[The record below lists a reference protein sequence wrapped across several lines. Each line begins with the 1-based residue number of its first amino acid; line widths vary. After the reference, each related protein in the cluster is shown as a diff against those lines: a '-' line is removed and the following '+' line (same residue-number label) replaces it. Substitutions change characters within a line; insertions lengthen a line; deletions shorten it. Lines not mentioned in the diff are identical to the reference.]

1 MGRVFYPLTII
12 FGAIDGFKNA
22 ADQVEKQ
29 SNMFTK
35 GIGAIGGFITG
46 FVATFLGFLLDI
58 PIVITRFIDKKL
70 FGGAI
75 TNALGL
81 DNISFVS
88 TFKFIGNSIT
98 NFVTGIADFIV
109 DLFSVG
115 PAEAFGNIATKIK
128 DFTKILLKAI
138 LPDQDF
144 NAPLFSPAG
153 AARRAIPNSL
163 YEYAGINVP
172 EQTDIQPVDET
183 GAELEQN
190 TRNLN
195 TRREQVM
202 SNQAQ
207 IISAPTN
214 TVANNRKQN
223 VYISSDRK
231 TTNTRN
237 RNR

>member
-1 MGRVFYPLTII
+1 M
-12 FGAIDGFKNA
+12 
-22 ADQVEKQ
+22 
-29 SNMFTK
+29 
-35 GIGAIGGFITG
+35 
-46 FVATFLGFLLDI
+46 
-58 PIVITRFIDKKL
+58 
-70 FGGAI
+70 
-75 TNALGL
+75 
-81 DNISFVS
+81 
-88 TFKFIGNSIT
+88 
-98 NFVTGIADFIV
+98 
-109 DLFSVG
+109 
-115 PAEAFGNIATKIK
+115 
-128 DFTKILLKAI
+128 
-138 LPDQDF
+138 
-144 NAPLFSPAG
+144 FSPAG
-153 AARRAIPNSL
+153 AARRALPNSL

-172 EQTDIQPVDET
+172 ETDVQPVDET